1 MSGEDMIT
9 FDKDGVRFVVRSA
22 GIALRGNHVLLHR
35 SPDEDFWSLPGGR
48 CELNEATNDALR
60 REMQEE
66 LGIDVQVERL
76 LWVVENFF
84 EYDGRNCHEIGF
96 YYLMSIADQSPLHDR
111 GDEFLG
117 DEFGLPLIFKWHD
130 MQELDSLAVYPVF
143 LRKGLRSLP
152 HTVAHVVHI
161 DEKQSDEPLR
171 IGSVTG
177 N

>member
-1 MSGEDMIT
+1 MIT

-22 GIALRGNHVLLHR
+22 GIALRENHVLLHR
-35 SPDEDFWSLPGGR
+35 SQDEDFWSLPGGR
-48 CELNEATNDALR
+48 CEMNEATNDALR

-66 LGIDVQVERL
+66 LGIDVEIVRL

-96 YYLMSIADQSPLHDR
+96 YYLMSVSEDSSLHDR

-130 MQELDSLAVYPVF
+130 MQVLDSLAVYPSF
-143 LRKGLRSLP
+143 LKQALQALP
-152 HTVAHVVHI
+152 QTVAHVVHV
-161 DEKQSDEPLR
+161 DEEQPDEQ
-171 IGSVTG
+171 V
-177 N
+177 